1 MYVGKKSG
9 GGAEEFYENTFPAT
23 CFIIDMMVKADRR
36 AEFIETTM
44 QLVAQNGLGG
54 FAIKQVTDEQR
65 ELSKGIEE
73 KAD

>member
-1 MYVGKKSG
+1 
-9 GGAEEFYENTFPAT
+9 
-23 CFIIDMMVKADRR
+23 
-36 AEFIETTM
+36 M
-44 QLVAQNGLGG
+44 QLVAQSGLGG